1 MISSMTLYSYGTIVA
16 PESYLQLIE
25 DGCLSSIVQT
35 HNDDFVLCR
44 KHEKKEV
51 RMNLN
56 VNWISPHVTTL

>member
-1 MISSMTLYSYGTIVA
+1 MTLYSYGTIVA

-44 KHEKKEV
+44 KHEKKKLEWTW
-51 RMNLN
+51 M
-56 VNWISPHVTTL
+56 